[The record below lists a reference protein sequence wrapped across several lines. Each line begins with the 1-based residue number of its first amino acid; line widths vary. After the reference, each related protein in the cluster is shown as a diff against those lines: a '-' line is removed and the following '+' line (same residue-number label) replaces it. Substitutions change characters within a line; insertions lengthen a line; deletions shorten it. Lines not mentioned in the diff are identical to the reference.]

1 MVLLWKMDLKTDS
14 HVYFTVDKKVLGW
27 LGLSTCVT
35 RDWTLLIVLITNLL
49 KIWNIRHSIKWFF
62 NMLLASVNKCFISIY
77 LCQHVSLTFFQTSL
91 SSVNSGIKDTHM
103 YNKSYVYKGLC
114 NTNCYMR
121 QYFLVLHR
129 QLDVDSTTALM
140 LCVCLWFGKQKTIL
154 SHLLTMIISRGWIY
168 RTLCLWIL
176 YFCSE

>member
-1 MVLLWKMDLKTDS
+1 
-14 HVYFTVDKKVLGW
+14 
-27 LGLSTCVT
+27 
-35 RDWTLLIVLITNLL
+35 
-49 KIWNIRHSIKWFF
+49 
-62 NMLLASVNKCFISIY
+62 MLLASVNKCFISIY

-140 LCVCLWFGKQKTIL
+140 LCVCVCDSGNKRLFWAICWQWLSLGVGFTGHYASEFYISVVNKFFKKCMTFNKICILKKITFWSNSFLW
-154 SHLLTMIISRGWIY
+154 
-168 RTLCLWIL
+168 LCM
-176 YFCSE
+176 F